1 MWHTGMLVGD
11 SEGAR
16 ARGRKA
22 GWARMCARTGRF
34 RGADE
39 WTDGQM
45 HKWTDGQ
52 MHKWMDGQ
60 MYRWMEGRMDGLTD
74 GRMDRIATAG
84 TGRDE
89 TASDPNPPWRRS
101 GGAAAVLRQTRAAV
115 AGTPSRGETLFAP
128 HCLRA
133 AAAQHAGCSSRAQ
146 KNSCTYTAPMRH
158 NESLT
163 GGLPRASAACGGG

>member
-1 MWHTGMLVGD
+1 MLGR
-11 SEGAR
+11 EGAR
-16 ARGRKA
+16 QA
-22 GWARMCARTGRF
+22 GPACVREREDSA
-34 RGADE
+34 
-39 WTDGQM
+39 GQM
-45 HKWTDGQ
+45 N
-52 MHKWMDGQ
+52 
-60 MYRWMEGRMDGLTD
+60 GRMDRCINGRMDRCINGWMGRCIDGWMDRCIDGWMYGWTD

-101 GGAAAVLRQTRAAV
+101 GGAAAVLRQTCAAV

-146 KNSCTYTAPMRH
+146 KNSCIYTAPMRL